1 MSFEMTSSF
10 IPYAN
15 KSPCVA
21 PGNLESNGEGAS
33 CRQEGLM
40 EIKGQR
46 AGSHGMP
53 ARRERMLSPRHLPH
67 AR

>member
-21 PGNLESNGEGAS
+21 PGNLESNGEGVVPTA
-33 CRQEGLM
+33 
-40 EIKGQR
+40 KV
-46 AGSHGMP
+46 
-53 ARRERMLSPRHLPH
+53 
-67 AR
+67 